1 MSKNLVIVE
10 SPAKAKTI
18 EKYLGKDFTVK
29 SSFGHVRD
37 LPKKNMSIDIEG
49 DFTPTYE
56 ISTDKKKVITE
67 LRRLTKAAETV
78 WLATD
83 EDREGEAISWH
94 LFHALKLKDE
104 STKRITF
111 NEITKSAI
119 LKAIEKPR
127 KIDVNLVDAQQARR
141 VLDRLVGYELSPVLW
156 KKVRMGLSAGRVQS
170 VAVRLVV
177 DREREIEAFE
187 SVSSFKVIAEFVL
200 ETKESL
206 SAELT
211 VKLKTKEEVRDLL
224 EKSKDG
230 KFEVVSIEKKPSK
243 KSPSAPFTTST
254 LQQEASKKLGYS
266 VKKTMMLAQRLYEAG
281 KITYMRTDSVSLSGT
296 AIKGICD
303 EITKKYGEEYVQ
315 NRAFKNKNS
324 SAQEAHEAIRPT
336 HFNESEVKGDPGLN
350 SLYKLIWKRTMASQ
364 MADAKIDRTVL
375 KISLLNTEHL
385 FKAEGEILKF
395 PGFLTVYMGDL
406 SSKDKILPPLEEGES
421 LDLEEMSGKETF
433 SRSPA
438 RFTEATLVRAL
449 EEKGIGRPSTYAPTI
464 STIQA
469 RNYVEKK
476 EIEGKER
483 KALCFSLKEGKI
495 TEEEK
500 TEMYGADKGKMFP
513 TDTGNV
519 VTDFLVKYFSDVIDY
534 SFTAHVE
541 EEFDRISQG
550 KESWNKMIAGF
561 YEGFH
566 KEVVD
571 VTGVSRE
578 EAVQSRELG
587 IDPKSKRVV
596 LARLGR
602 FGPMI
607 QLGHAEDTEKPKFAS
622 MPDGFNLNTVTLD
635 AALTMFA
642 LPKTL
647 GKTKEGE
654 EIIANVGRFG
664 PYVKVG
670 KLFVSIKPHSPFDI
684 TLEQAFELIE
694 EKKKAEKEKYIKT
707 FEKEGISVLNG
718 RYGPYITD
726 GKKNA
731 KIPKDVEPKDITLE
745 QAQEILAKYKKRKR

>member
-266 VKKTMMLAQRLYEAG
+266 VKKTMMLAQRLYESG

>member
-67 LRRLTKAAETV
+67 LRRLTKTAETV

-266 VKKTMMLAQRLYEAG
+266 VKKTMMLAQRLYESG